1 VEICIHERI
10 AEESRM
16 IELDEFDRRILAA
29 LQKDGR
35 ITNVALAEVVA
46 LSPSQCARRLQR
58 LEEAGAVRGY
68 GAFLNPAALGLGITA
83 LVTVTLEK
91 HARANIK
98 EFREIVLRRAEIVE
112 CLAITGDGD
121 FQLRIVARDLASFS
135 QFLMDVVIPMPGVAT
150 TRSHIVLEQVKST
163 TALPI
168 AVP

>member
-1 VEICIHERI
+1 
-10 AEESRM
+10 M
-16 IELDEFDRRILAA
+16 LELDEFDRKILAA

-68 GAFLNPAALGLGITA
+68 GAFLDPAVLGLGITA

-91 HARANIK
+91 HARANIR
-98 EFREIVLRRAEIVE
+98 EFRDIVMRRAEIVE

-121 FQLRIVARDLASFS
+121 FQLRIVARDLTSFS

-168 AVP
+168 TAA

>member
-1 VEICIHERI
+1 
-10 AEESRM
+10 M
-16 IELDEFDRRILAA
+16 IELDGFDLKILAA

-35 ITNVALAEVVA
+35 ITNVALAEAVA

-68 GAFLNPAALGLGITA
+68 GAFLDAAALGLGITA

-98 EFREIVLRRAEIVE
+98 EFREIVSRRAEIVE

-121 FQLRIVARDLASFS
+121 FQLRIVAKDLSSFS

-168 AVP
+168 SAA

>member
-1 VEICIHERI
+1 
-10 AEESRM
+10 M
-16 IELDEFDRRILAA
+16 IELDDFDRKILAA
-29 LQKDGR
+29 LQQDGR
-35 ITNVALAEVVA
+35 ITNVALAETVA

-68 GAFLNPAALGLGITA
+68 GAFLDAAALGLGITA
-83 LVTVTLEK
+83 LVTSRWRSM
-91 HARANIK
+91 RAPTSRSSAI
-98 EFREIVLRRAEIVE
+98 IVQRRPEIVE

-121 FQLRIVARDLASFS
+121 FQLRIVARDLPSFS

-168 AVP
+168 PAG